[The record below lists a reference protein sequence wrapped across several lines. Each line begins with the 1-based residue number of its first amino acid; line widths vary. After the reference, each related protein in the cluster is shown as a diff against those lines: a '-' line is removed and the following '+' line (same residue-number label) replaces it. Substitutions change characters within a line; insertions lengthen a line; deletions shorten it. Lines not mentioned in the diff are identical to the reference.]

1 MFHVQWNGEDSTLA
15 AAASRSQ
22 RVSLCADLGYRASDL
37 LQANAVIWVEG
48 PSDRIYLRHWLNA
61 LDPNLMEGTHY
72 SIMFY
77 GGRLLAHL
85 TADDPEI
92 NDFIDLRQIN
102 QWLAILI
109 DSDRPGPGR
118 QLNRTKLRVI
128 KEFDQGPG
136 HAWVTAGRSI
146 ENYIAPEALET
157 AIQAVHRDIK
167 PRRRLP
173 GRYDDAMVRRV
184 GRSSPMDK
192 VKVAHEL
199 AQAPADLGPYDL
211 RRQAQR
217 LVDFVREA
225 NDPADRP

>member
-1 MFHVQWNGEDSTLA
+1 
-15 AAASRSQ
+15 
-22 RVSLCADLGYRASDL
+22 
-37 LQANAVIWVEG
+37 
-48 PSDRIYLRHWLNA
+48 
-61 LDPNLMEGTHY
+61 
-72 SIMFY
+72 
-77 GGRLLAHL
+77 
-85 TADDPEI
+85 
-92 NDFIDLRQIN
+92 
-102 QWLAILI
+102 
-109 DSDRPGPGR
+109 
-118 QLNRTKLRVI
+118 VI

-184 GRSSPMDK
+184 GRSSPIDK

-217 LVDFVREA
+217 LVDFVRGA